1 MSSPKG
7 GATGGLEASGSSAAN
22 DVPSVINLKKPDL
35 IQRII
40 GHPVNELNKVSLGKL
55 KKDALLEHWYAI
67 DGRPSPPPPPP
78 PTTKLVTD
86 IVVVKCGLRNVM
98 NLNDAEYATFNGIV
112 EQYVQI
118 ISRMLRRASLVLLY
132 SLTRLAMENKRIPH
146 LFDQKDTFWKN
157 WLKGLPYEAKTTG
170 EVARRYEGNSADIG
184 ATRLYFPD
192 VASVDCPPGFDQVVN
207 YAGHTFR
214 TVVCNNAYVPLL
226 PRLTRLTKLF
236 TRSRTKE
243 ETGGLKVYDVLYQI
257 RSSEPDFA
265 GWSPC
270 FEEYAKDVRRRL
282 FLQPGDYLFDDYGK
296 TLDFHDLFMF
306 NYWMQGQLKVLG
318 GRRIALSP
326 VFKVDRKHVRLDTKT
341 LVSMATRAFPKGAK
355 DVLDHL
361 SSLETEHMKETKDG
375 GYGFA
380 DPRKCLLPPSLPKK
394 LKKDCNS
401 EEWEAQAK
409 AGKEEQAKQDTIK
422 ASPAF
427 VGQASKYKQLQD
439 AKVAVC
445 RVLFKDLPLKKDWEF
460 DGSINTDGVSVSLQ
474 FSRVREVIV
483 TKKTKKAKEAKVV
496 TKATKANKATS
507 SERAVEE
514 DEGGAYDRN
523 LLTVFNNLEGKQTV
537 VAGVDP
543 GRVNMAVIAIVT
555 MDESGKI
562 VKKTWAL
569 GRSQY
574 RADSGIKK
582 QDALK
587 KARFKGLEERWEG
600 LGADGG
606 ALRTDD
612 IEDVKTYLEKYAKIE
627 TEWWSLASMRR
638 ESRADFQRYIGKR
651 KVLDGFFSRVRQE
664 LKSKFP
670 GAFIKVGYGSA
681 GMKMKPTGRGEVAVP
696 TTGTF
701 KACVRVFGHEN
712 VSSTNEHKTT
722 AVEYESG
729 QRKEAVYR
737 VVTKD
742 AATGRFKESMGHTT
756 DMKKMP
762 VVKAAHVEAATEH
775 LEVGRQKARRRRG
788 ATEIGLEVE
797 HTNKEV
803 EGHTDRT
810 LRYPEIRGLRFSPE
824 RRIYLDRDREAAST
838 IARLRTI
845 ELLGRPRPTP
855 FCWGRARVG

>member
-7 GATGGLEASGSSAAN
+7 EPIGGLEASGSSTAN
-22 DVPSVINLKKPDL
+22 NVPDVTKLKKPDL
-35 IQRII
+35 VQRII
-40 GHPVNELNKVSLGKL
+40 GHPVNELNKTSLGKL
-55 KKDALLEHWYAI
+55 TKDALLAHWYTI
-67 DGRPSPPPPPP
+67 DGQPLSPLPPP

-112 EQYVQI
+112 EQYVQT
-118 ISRMLRRASLVLLY
+118 ISRMLRQASLGLLY
-132 SLTRLAMENKRIPH
+132 SLTRLAMENKRIPN

-157 WLKGLPYEAKTTG
+157 WLKVLPYEAKTTG
-170 EVARRYEGNSADIG
+170 DADRRYEGNSADIG
-184 ATRLYFPD
+184 ATRLYFPE
-192 VASVDCPPGFDQVVN
+192 VGSVEYPPGFDQVVN
-207 YAGHTFR
+207 YAGHTFS

-236 TRSRTKE
+236 MRSRTKE

-270 FEEYAKDVRRRL
+270 FEEYAKDVRQRL
-282 FLQPGDYLFDDYGK
+282 FLQPGGYLFDDYGK

-341 LVSMATRAFPKGAK
+341 LVSMATRAFPKSAK

-361 SSLETEHMKETKDG
+361 SSLETAHVKETKDG

-394 LKKDCNS
+394 LKKECTA
-401 EEWEAQAK
+401 EEWDAQAK
-409 AGKEEQAKQDTIK
+409 AGKEEKAKRDAVK
-422 ASPAF
+422 VSPAF
-427 VGQASKYKQLQD
+427 VGQALKYKQLQD

-474 FSRVREVIV
+474 FSRVREVAV
-483 TKKTKKAKEAKVV
+483 TKKTKKTKDAKVAKAKEAKV
-496 TKATKANKATS
+496 TKAQKAKS
-507 SERAVEE
+507 SELAAEE
-514 DEGGAYDRN
+514 EGGAYDRN
-523 LLTVFNNLEGKQTV
+523 LLTVFDNSEGKQTV

-555 MDESGKI
+555 MDERGEI
-562 VKKTWAL
+562 VKKTWTL

-587 KARFKGLEERWEG
+587 KARFEGLEERWEG

-612 IEDVKTYLEKYAKIE
+612 IQDIKTYLGKYAKIE
-627 TEWWSLASMRR
+627 AEWWSLASMRR
-638 ESRADFQRYIGKR
+638 ESRADFHRYIGKR
-651 KVLDGFFSRVRQE
+651 KVLDGFFSKVRQE
-664 LKSKFP
+664 LKLKFP
-670 GAFIKVGYGSA
+670 GADIKVGYGSA

-701 KACVRVFGHEN
+701 KACVRVFGREN

-742 AATGRFKESMGHTT
+742 AVTGRFKESVGHTT

-762 VVKAAHVEAATEH
+762 VVKAAHVEATMEH

-788 ATEIGLEVE
+788 ATTISLEVE
-797 HTNKEV
+797 RTNKEE

-824 RRIYLDRDREAAST
+824 RRIYLEAAKLPVKLRFTRDREADCS
-838 IARLRTI
+838 R
-845 ELLGRPRPTP
+845 RPSR
-855 FCWGRARVG
+855 G